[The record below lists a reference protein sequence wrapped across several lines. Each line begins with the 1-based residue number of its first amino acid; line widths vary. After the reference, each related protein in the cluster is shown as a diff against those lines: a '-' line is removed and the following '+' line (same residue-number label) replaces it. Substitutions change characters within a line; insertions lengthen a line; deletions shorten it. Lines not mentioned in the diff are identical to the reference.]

1 MWCSLA
7 ASDVYK
13 RQAYIPT
20 KVTYSMVSQ
29 QARHVICF
37 GANNQNG
44 TGAFDPLLVRWSS
57 SEDYQD
63 WRPLST
69 NSAGDFRL
77 EQGSQIVSAVKT
89 RQEILIFTDTAVYTT
104 SAQKVENMF
113 LRAEGGVIKRAGLE
127 YIYRNDDITY
137 SSAYRQVCRLI
148 PFIFSDDEQYII
160 SIQHQKVRAFYID
173 PTTGDLEILKTIF

>member
-1 MWCSLA
+1 MQKVQVPITNFQFGEVSPSL
-7 ASDVYK
+7 
-13 RQAYIPT
+13 
-20 KVTYSMVSQ
+20 
-29 QARHVICF
+29 
-37 GANNQNG
+37 
-44 TGAFDPLLVRWSS
+44 SS
-57 SEDYQD
+57 
-63 WRPLST
+63 R
-69 NSAGDFRL
+69 
-77 EQGSQIVSAVKT
+77 
-89 RQEILIFTDTAVYTT
+89 TDTAVYTA

-173 PTTGDLEILKTIF
+173 PTTGDISLVSTITNSLFDVELAPDINSDIQ